1 MDIRGG
7 EDQLLSRILKLPGCN
22 HVNGVLFDFPDVIGR
37 AKKFL
42 AKEGITDNR
51 ITFTMGNILKDVLQS
66 TEVDTI
72 IIKNLFVIFT
82 DDHEMIKV
90 LEKCHEVL
98 IKGGKFIIVN
108 SCNPEAGD
116 TDHNVTSSGLH
127 PGFRGIDIMTL
138 RKTGR
143 FRTESEWLFLIKYL
157 KLVMALHCLSWHI

>member
-7 EDQLLSRILKLPGCN
+7 EGQLLSRILKLSGCN
-22 HVNGVLFDFPDVIGR
+22 HVNGVLFDFPDVIER

-42 AKEGITDNR
+42 AKEGIPDNR
-51 ITFTMGNILKDVLQS
+51 MTFTMGNILKDVPQS

-98 IKGGKFIIVN
+98 IKGGKIIIVN

-127 PGFRGIDIMTL
+127 PGFRGIHIMTL
-138 RKTGR
+138 R
-143 FRTESEWLFLIKYL
+143 
-157 KLVMALHCLSWHI
+157 

>member
-7 EDQLLSRILKLPGCN
+7 EGQLLSRILKLPGCN
-22 HVNGVLFDFPDVIGR
+22 HVNGVLFDFPDVIER

-42 AKEGITDNR
+42 AKEGIPDNR
-51 ITFTMGNILKDVLQS
+51 ITFTMGNILKDVPQS

-98 IKGGKFIIVN
+98 IKGGKIIIVN

-127 PGFRGIDIMTL
+127 PGFRGIHIMTL
-138 RKTGR
+138 R
-143 FRTESEWLFLIKYL
+143 
-157 KLVMALHCLSWHI
+157 